1 MDIRRLRISTSHCG
15 CFMIDNVD
23 VVKLRVAMAI
33 HWSSPQRGSLLRHHL
48 KRGKRVPMGSA
59 RASSLSTRALVYTQQ
74 IASQCYDRYK
84 PRAMSLPLLSLDSVC
99 KCALLLTPW
108 SPKARFKIKTG
119 GGGVPLSQTKQ
130 KLTGRE
136 GTRLQPRTTQEQH
149 LPIRHAGRPADLWKP
164 PCGFP
169 TVYTM
174 WTYSNNEIHSVF
186 SMSHV
191 VHLP

>member
-119 GGGVPLSQTKQ
+119 GGGGTLESDEAKTHGKRRNKATAKNNTGTTPSNQTRRQAGGFMETSMWLSNC
-130 KLTGRE
+130 
-136 GTRLQPRTTQEQH
+136 
-149 LPIRHAGRPADLWKP
+149 I
-164 PCGFP
+164 
-169 TVYTM
+169 Y
-174 WTYSNNEIHSVF
+174 
-186 SMSHV
+186 HV
-191 VHLP
+191 DI